1 MKTRPLLFAVAAL
14 MIPLLHAGEPLGVNA
29 LHQKLPETAGTEI
42 TVTGLVDRISAA
54 RRMVVLIDT
63 SEASCKD
70 ACERK
75 LLVVTLPE
83 SAEMPAKGSFLT
95 ATGKL
100 TPDADPPQLLATN
113 LVQAA
118 P

>member
-1 MKTRPLLFAVAAL
+1 MKIRLLLFAVSAL
-14 MIPLLHAGEPLGVNA
+14 LIPLVHAGEPLGVNA
-29 LHQKLPETAGTEI
+29 LHEKLPESAGMEI
-42 TVTGLVDRISAA
+42 SVTGLVDRVSAA

-83 SAEMPAKGSFLT
+83 SVEMPAKGSFLT

-100 TPDADPPQLLATN
+100 SSEADPPQLVATS
-113 LVQAA
+113 LVPAA

>member
-1 MKTRPLLFAVAAL
+1 MKIRRLLFAVSTL
-14 MIPLLHAGEPLGVNA
+14 LIPLVHAGEPLGVNA
-29 LHQKLPETAGTEI
+29 LHEKLSESAGTEI
-42 TVTGLVDRISAA
+42 TVTGLVDRVSAA

-100 TPDADPPQLLATN
+100 SPEADPPQLVATS
-113 LVQAA
+113 LVPSA